1 MKKPLCADN
10 LSPTRKIFIERPED
24 GRKNNNKESEILSKI
39 IQKQEQYNKW
49 SDTVIKAKQQYEK
62 KLKNNT
68 GKQTIMLTKQRKLK
82 SKLNM

>member
-1 MKKPLCADN
+1 MRKPLCADN